1 MCCRQLAAHG
11 LSVGFGPGGKRT
23 GQHMRHYV
31 VAGGPFAQACTDL
44 LAEGFVISWR
54 DRARAHAPG
63 KGKTEG
69 KAGVRTKYTCPD
81 CGLNA
86 WAKAAV
92 VLLCGACEVALEPEG
107 A

>member
-1 MCCRQLAAHG
+1 
-11 LSVGFGPGGKRT
+11 
-23 GQHMRHYV
+23 V
-31 VAGGPFAQACTDL
+31 VAGGLFEQACTEL

-54 DRARAHAPG
+54 ERVRAQVPG

-69 KAGVRTKYTCPD
+69 KAGVSTTYTCPG
-81 CGLNA
+81 CGRNA
-86 WAKAAV
+86 WAKADV

>member
-1 MCCRQLAAHG
+1 M
-11 LSVGFGPGGKRT
+11 S
-23 GQHMRHYV
+23 HYV

-54 DRARAHAPG
+54 DRVRAQVPG
-63 KGKTEG
+63 QGKTER
-69 KAGVRTKYTCPD
+69 KAGVRTKYTCPH

-86 WAKAAV
+86 WAKADV
-92 VLLCGACEVALEPEG
+92 VLLCGACEVTLEPQD

>member
-1 MCCRQLAAHG
+1 MSHD
-11 LSVGFGPGGKRT
+11 
-23 GQHMRHYV
+23 V

-54 DRARAHAPG
+54 DRVRTQVPG
-63 KGKTEG
+63 KGKMEG
-69 KAGVRTKYTCPD
+69 KAGVRTTYTCPN

-86 WAKAAV
+86 WAKADV
-92 VLLCGACEVALEPEG
+92 VLRCGACEVALEPEG